1 MTAITAS
8 LVETEYIALASTNKK
23 TVWLCTLLEKLDFT
37 QTTTTII
44 NTDNQDC
51 IVFVHNSVGYSCAK
65 HIDIWHYFIWEHIKW
80 KEIVFYYTKK
90 ILANIF
96 TKALSYEIF
105 IKFQVRLGI
114 FASSMISC

>member
-44 NTDNQDC
+44 NTDN
-51 IVFVHNSVGYSCAK
+51 
-65 HIDIWHYFIWEHIKW
+65 
-80 KEIVFYYTKK
+80 
-90 ILANIF
+90 
-96 TKALSYEIF
+96 
-105 IKFQVRLGI
+105 
-114 FASSMISC
+114 